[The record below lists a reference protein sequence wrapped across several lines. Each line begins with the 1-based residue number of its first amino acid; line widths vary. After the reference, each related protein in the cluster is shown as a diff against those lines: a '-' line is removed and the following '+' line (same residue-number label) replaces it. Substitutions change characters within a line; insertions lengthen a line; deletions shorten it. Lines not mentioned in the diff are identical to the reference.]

1 MHLDI
6 QKIEL
11 PNMPRLPSAS
21 GLGLSQSPNSDAA
34 TRATDDGQN
43 PALPIIRNIQEF
55 PLFRIL
61 RVMQDF
67 VHQP

>member
-55 PLFRIL
+55 P
-61 RVMQDF
+61 
-67 VHQP
+67 